1 MTRIGR
7 SGTVALGSLA
17 AFVALTLA
25 LIGGPLP
32 HLDESVRHW
41 AVTHQNP
48 GVRRLA
54 VDGRWVGDAWVAGPA
69 LAAVTAAVMY
79 RTRRWRLLLLTLG
92 LAATVAVAVVVLK
105 VVIARSDAPV
115 APHARLGA
123 GGRGYP
129 SGHVATAAAC

>member
-7 SGTVALGSLA
+7 SGTVALGCVV
-17 AFVALTLA
+17 AFVLLTLA

-41 AVTHQNP
+41 AVTHQDR

-54 VDGRWVGDAWVAGPA
+54 LDARWVGDAWVAGPA
-69 LAAVTAAVMY
+69 LAAVTAAVTY

-92 LAATVAVAVVVLK
+92 LAAVVAVAVAVLK
-105 VVIARSDAPV
+105 VVIGRSPAPF
-115 APHARLGA
+115 AP
-123 GGRGYP
+123 
-129 SGHVATAAAC
+129 